1 MLKNWTV
8 IAEATKS
15 VIARERYL
23 TDTNHKNH
31 RYTEQII
38 NLYGD
43 EKQSLN
49 MIHFCEKY
57 KFKQAQKRRG
67 GRPPTP
73 AMEFVLT
80 LPKGVRPSAKQ
91 WRLMLRIVLSDI
103 AKSLNIDVIALAP
116 ITRAVIH
123 QQEQNTEVKGSG
135 DHLHLLIG
143 KFTEDGR
150 YLRDLQRKMVL
161 SQIKR
166 TFNQAV
172 LQEMGI
178 AYSSYTTHKPYLGR
192 AKKRAPSW
200 KVKVAREYEHLF
212 RSHHELSRFTTRVLQ
227 QSEKWLIAFSV
238 YDRKQMN
245 RQLNRIS
252 REVEKLQLT
261 PLALESNEIEQ
272 LYKLLDQLAHNIESK
287 SGDSRL
293 KNMVKNKF
301 CTLRM

>member
-15 VIARERYL
+15 VVARERYL
-23 TDTNHKNH
+23 KDLNHKNH
-31 RYTEQII
+31 RYTQQII

-57 KFKQAQKRRG
+57 KFKQAQNRRG

-80 LPKGVRPSAKQ
+80 LPKGIRPSAKQ
-91 WRLMLRIVLSDI
+91 WRLMLRTVLNEI
-103 AKSLNIDVIALAP
+103 AKSLNIHTKELAP

-123 QQEQNTEVKGSG
+123 QQEQNTETKGSG

-143 KFTEDGR
+143 KFTEDGH

-161 SQIKR
+161 SQIKNA
-166 TFNQAV
+166 FNQAV
-172 LQEMGI
+172 LEEMGI
-178 AYSSYTTHKPYLGR
+178 AHSSHTTHKPYLGQ

-200 KVKVAREYEHLF
+200 KVKAAREYEHLF
-212 RSHHELSRFTTRVLQ
+212 HSQQELCRFTSRVLGQ
-227 QSEKWLIAFSV
+227 AEKWLRAFSV
-238 YDRKQMN
+238 YDKKQMT
-245 RQLNRIS
+245 RQLNRIL
-252 REVEKLQLT
+252 REVEKLKLD
-261 PLALESNEIEQ
+261 PLALESNEVDQ
-272 LYKLLDQLAHNIESK
+272 LHKLLDRLACNIESK

-293 KNMVKNKF
+293 KNQVKNKF
-301 CTLRM
+301 CILRM

>member
-1 MLKNWTV
+1 
-8 IAEATKS
+8 
-15 VIARERYL
+15 
-23 TDTNHKNH
+23 
-31 RYTEQII
+31 
-38 NLYGD
+38 
-43 EKQSLN
+43 

-91 WRLMLRIVLSDI
+91 WLLMLRIVLSDI

-178 AYSSYTTHKPYLGR
+178 AYSSYTTHKPYLG
-192 AKKRAPSW
+192 
-200 KVKVAREYEHLF
+200 
-212 RSHHELSRFTTRVLQ
+212 T
-227 QSEKWLIAFSV
+227 
-238 YDRKQMN
+238 
-245 RQLNRIS
+245 
-252 REVEKLQLT
+252 
-261 PLALESNEIEQ
+261 
-272 LYKLLDQLAHNIESK
+272 
-287 SGDSRL
+287 G
-293 KNMVKNKF
+293 KNKEQGRNHKRVVWKAKLCARLYLKLSIYLGQQQKF
-301 CTLRM
+301 HQNGQEKY